1 MGKKVSVIIPA
12 YNEEGR
18 IGETVKASFKISGV
32 EEVIVVDDGST
43 DNTYNE
49 AVLAGA
55 KVIKLSQNVGKGKA
69 IEAGAREFTGDFV
82 LLLDGDLGNSAVYA
96 EKLLTPLFTGEADM
110 VIARFGAPRKKGGF
124 GLVKR
129 LTRWG
134 LKSFTGQVVEAV
146 LSGQRAFT
154 RESFLGL
161 LPLAEG
167 YALEFG
173 MTVDALK
180 KGYRI
185 VEVAVPMT
193 HRETGRD
200 LKGFIHRGRQ
210 FADILKEII
219 RRKVGSK

>member
-1 MGKKVSVIIPA
+1 MEKKVSVIIPA

-18 IGETVKASFKISGV
+18 IGDTVRASYKIPGV
-32 EEVIVVDDGST
+32 KEVIVVDDGST
-43 DNTYNE
+43 DNTYAE
-49 AVLAGA
+49 AVHAGA
-55 KVIKLSQNVGKGKA
+55 KVIKLSRNAGKGKA

-96 EKLLTPLFTGEADM
+96 EKLLTPLFAGEADM

-167 YALEFG
+167 YAL
-173 MTVDALK
+173 
-180 KGYRI
+180 
-185 VEVAVPMT
+185 
-193 HRETGRD
+193 
-200 LKGFIHRGRQ
+200 
-210 FADILKEII
+210 
-219 RRKVGSK
+219 